1 MEILRFPGLG
11 WELPISRVALSI
23 GNLDIYWYGVI
34 IAVGFGLG
42 LWVYLSHNRTCGIH
56 PDEGLDIILWAM
68 VGAIVGARAY
78 YVAFQWDNYKD
89 NLKEIFNLRG
99 GGLAVYGGIIGALIV
114 AFIVCRIKKLP
125 MLPVADAA
133 FPGVMLGQAI
143 GRWGNFFNMEAFGTN
158 TTLPW
163 GMTSDTISA
172 YLSRHQAA
180 LAAQGIMVDPTLP
193 VHPTFLYESLWNLIG
208 VAILLLWLFPRR
220 SYDGQIT
227 LGYTAWY
234 GLGRFFVEGLRTDSL
249 MWGSVR
255 VSQALGG
262 VLFIDEAYALYRGG
276 EDSFGLEAIDTLVKG
291 IEDHRD
297 DLVVILAGYTKEMQL
312 FLSAN
317 SGLASRFPN
326 QIEFPDYTGAEL
338 YKILCSIAR
347 SKGYTLDAACEL
359 PLVTYFDRKQ
369 AEDAATN
376 GNGRMARNTLEKAI
390 LNQSKRLVADP
401 DASLELLVV
410 GDFELE

>member
-1 MEILRFPGLG
+1 MEVLRFPGLG
-11 WELPISRVALSI
+11 WEIPISRVAVSI
-23 GNLDIYWYGVI
+23 GSLEIYWYGVI

-42 LWVYLSHNRTCGIH
+42 LWVYLSHNRSCGIH
-56 PDEGLDIILWAM
+56 PDEGLDIILWSM
-68 VGAIVGARAY
+68 LGAIVGARAY
-78 YVAFQWDNYKD
+78 YVAFQWDHYKD

-99 GGLAVYGGIIGALIV
+99 GGLAIYGGIIGALIV
-114 AFIVCRIKKLP
+114 AFIVCRSKKLP

-163 GMTSDTISA
+163 GMTSDTISN

-180 LAAQGIMVDPTLP
+180 LLAQGVVVDPAMP

-208 VAILLLWLFPRR
+208 VAVLLLWLFPRR

-262 VLFIDEAYALYRGG
+262 VLFIVAAGLMLAIFLRSRKPMTLEYIEG
-276 EDSFGLEAIDTLVKG
+276 EKKPRFVLRRYVDT
-291 IEDHRD
+291 E
-297 DLVVILAGYTKEMQL
+297 E
-312 FLSAN
+312 
-317 SGLASRFPN
+317 SR
-326 QIEFPDYTGAEL
+326 QRMAML
-338 YKILCSIAR
+338 
-347 SKGYTLDAACEL
+347 
-359 PLVTYFDRKQ
+359 DRKL
-369 AEDAATN
+369 AEKKN
-376 GNGRMARNTLEKAI
+376 GKKPTQQEEK
-390 LNQSKRLVADP
+390 KDEHERKDH
-401 DASLELLVV
+401 
-410 GDFELE
+410 

>member
-11 WELPISRVALSI
+11 WEIPISRVAVSI
-23 GNLDIYWYGVI
+23 GSLEIYWYGVI

-42 LWVYLSHNRTCGIH
+42 LWVYLSHNRSCGIH
-56 PDEGLDIILWAM
+56 PDEGLDIILWSM
-68 VGAIVGARAY
+68 LGAIVGARAY
-78 YVAFQWDNYKD
+78 YVAFQWDHYKD

-99 GGLAVYGGIIGALIV
+99 GGLAIYGGIIGALIV
-114 AFIVCRIKKLP
+114 AFIVCRSKKLP

-163 GMTSDTISA
+163 GMTSDTISN

-180 LAAQGIMVDPTLP
+180 LAAQGVMVDPSLP

-208 VAILLLWLFPRR
+208 VAVLLLWLFPRR

-262 VLFIDEAYALYRGG
+262 VLFIVAAGLMLAIFLWSRKPMTLEYIEG
-276 EDSFGLEAIDTLVKG
+276 EKKPRFVLRRYVDT
-291 IEDHRD
+291 E
-297 DLVVILAGYTKEMQL
+297 E
-312 FLSAN
+312 
-317 SGLASRFPN
+317 SR
-326 QIEFPDYTGAEL
+326 QRMAML
-338 YKILCSIAR
+338 
-347 SKGYTLDAACEL
+347 
-359 PLVTYFDRKQ
+359 DRKL
-369 AEDAATN
+369 AEKKNRKKPTQPE
-376 GNGRMARNTLEKAI
+376 EK
-390 LNQSKRLVADP
+390 KDEHERKDH
-401 DASLELLVV
+401 
-410 GDFELE
+410 

>member
-163 GMTSDTISA
+163 GMTSDTIFA

-193 VHPTFLYESLWNLIG
+193 VHPTFLYESLWNLI
-208 VAILLLWLFPRR
+208 
-220 SYDGQIT
+220 
-227 LGYTAWY
+227 AWY

-262 VLFIDEAYALYRGG
+262 VLFIVAAGLMLFIFLRGRKPMTLEYIEGQKKPRFTLGRYVDTKESRVRIAALDAKLAEKKNGKKSTQPEQKEEPHER
-276 EDSFGLEAIDTLVKG
+276 
-291 IEDHRD
+291 EDH
-297 DLVVILAGYTKEMQL
+297 
-312 FLSAN
+312 
-317 SGLASRFPN
+317 
-326 QIEFPDYTGAEL
+326 
-338 YKILCSIAR
+338 
-347 SKGYTLDAACEL
+347 
-359 PLVTYFDRKQ
+359 
-369 AEDAATN
+369 
-376 GNGRMARNTLEKAI
+376 
-390 LNQSKRLVADP
+390 
-401 DASLELLVV
+401 
-410 GDFELE
+410 

>member
-1 MEILRFPGLG
+1 MEILQFPGLG
-11 WELPISRVALSI
+11 WEIPISRVAVSI
-23 GNLDIYWYGVI
+23 GSLEIYWYGVI

-42 LWVYLSHNRTCGIH
+42 LWVYLSHNRSCGIH
-56 PDEGLDIILWAM
+56 PDEGLDIILWSM
-68 VGAIVGARAY
+68 LGAIVGARAY
-78 YVAFQWDNYKD
+78 YVAFQWDHYKD

-99 GGLAVYGGIIGALIV
+99 GGLAIYGGIIGALIV
-114 AFIVCRIKKLP
+114 AFIVCRSKKLP

-163 GMTSDTISA
+163 GMTSDTISN

-180 LAAQGIMVDPTLP
+180 LLAQGVVVDPAMP

-208 VAILLLWLFPRR
+208 VAVLLLWLFPRR

-262 VLFIDEAYALYRGG
+262 VLFVVAAGLMLVIFLWSRKPMTLEYIEG
-276 EDSFGLEAIDTLVKG
+276 EKKPRFVLRRYVDT
-291 IEDHRD
+291 E
-297 DLVVILAGYTKEMQL
+297 E
-312 FLSAN
+312 
-317 SGLASRFPN
+317 SR
-326 QIEFPDYTGAEL
+326 QRMAML
-338 YKILCSIAR
+338 
-347 SKGYTLDAACEL
+347 
-359 PLVTYFDRKQ
+359 DRKL
-369 AEDAATN
+369 AEKKN
-376 GNGRMARNTLEKAI
+376 GKKPTQPQEKEDEHER
-390 LNQSKRLVADP
+390 KDH
-401 DASLELLVV
+401 
-410 GDFELE
+410 

>member
-1 MEILRFPGLG
+1 MEVLRFPGLG
-11 WELPISRVALSI
+11 WEIPISRVAVSI
-23 GNLDIYWYGVI
+23 GSLEIYWYGVI

-42 LWVYLSHNRTCGIH
+42 LWVYLSHNRSCGIH
-56 PDEGLDIILWAM
+56 PDEGLDIILWSM
-68 VGAIVGARAY
+68 LGAIVGARAY
-78 YVAFQWDNYKD
+78 YVAFQWDHYKD

-99 GGLAVYGGIIGALIV
+99 GGLAIYGGIIGALIV
-114 AFIVCRIKKLP
+114 AFIVCRSKKLP

-163 GMTSDTISA
+163 GMTSDTISN

-180 LAAQGIMVDPTLP
+180 LLAQGVVVDPTMP

-208 VAILLLWLFPRR
+208 VAVLLLWLFPRR

-262 VLFIDEAYALYRGG
+262 VLFIVAAGLMLAIFLWSRKPMTLEYIEG
-276 EDSFGLEAIDTLVKG
+276 EKKPRFVLRRYVDT
-291 IEDHRD
+291 E
-297 DLVVILAGYTKEMQL
+297 E
-312 FLSAN
+312 
-317 SGLASRFPN
+317 SR
-326 QIEFPDYTGAEL
+326 QRMAML
-338 YKILCSIAR
+338 
-347 SKGYTLDAACEL
+347 
-359 PLVTYFDRKQ
+359 DRKL
-369 AEDAATN
+369 AEKKN
-376 GNGRMARNTLEKAI
+376 GKKPTQPQEKEDEHER
-390 LNQSKRLVADP
+390 KDH
-401 DASLELLVV
+401 
-410 GDFELE
+410 

>member
-11 WELPISRVALSI
+11 WEIPISRVAVSI
-23 GNLDIYWYGVI
+23 GSLEIYWYGVI

-42 LWVYLSHNRTCGIH
+42 LWVYLSHNRSCGIH
-56 PDEGLDIILWAM
+56 PDEGLDIILWSM
-68 VGAIVGARAY
+68 LGAIVGARAY
-78 YVAFQWDNYKD
+78 YVAFQWDHYKD

-99 GGLAVYGGIIGALIV
+99 GGLAIYGGIIGALIV
-114 AFIVCRIKKLP
+114 AFIVCRSKKLP

-163 GMTSDTISA
+163 GMTSDTISN

-180 LAAQGIMVDPTLP
+180 LLAQGVVVDPSMP

-208 VAILLLWLFPRR
+208 VAVLLLWLFPRR

-262 VLFIDEAYALYRGG
+262 VLFIVAAGLMLAIFLWSRKPMTLEYIEG
-276 EDSFGLEAIDTLVKG
+276 EKKPRFVLRRYVDT
-291 IEDHRD
+291 E
-297 DLVVILAGYTKEMQL
+297 E
-312 FLSAN
+312 
-317 SGLASRFPN
+317 SR
-326 QIEFPDYTGAEL
+326 QRMAML
-338 YKILCSIAR
+338 
-347 SKGYTLDAACEL
+347 
-359 PLVTYFDRKQ
+359 DRKL
-369 AEDAATN
+369 AEKKN
-376 GNGRMARNTLEKAI
+376 GKKPTQPEEKEDEHER
-390 LNQSKRLVADP
+390 KDH
-401 DASLELLVV
+401 
-410 GDFELE
+410 

>member
-11 WELPISRVALSI
+11 WEIPISRVAVSI
-23 GNLDIYWYGVI
+23 GSLEIYWYGVI

-42 LWVYLSHNRTCGIH
+42 LWVYLSHNRRCGIH
-56 PDEGLDIILWAM
+56 PDEGLDIILWSM
-68 VGAIVGARAY
+68 LGAIVGARAY
-78 YVAFQWDNYKD
+78 YVAFQWDHYKD

-99 GGLAVYGGIIGALIV
+99 GGLAIYGGIIGALIV
-114 AFIVCRIKKLP
+114 AFIVCRSKKLP

-163 GMTSDTISA
+163 GMTSDTISN

-180 LAAQGIMVDPTLP
+180 LLAQGVVVDPAMP

-208 VAILLLWLFPRR
+208 VAVLLLWLFPRR

-262 VLFIDEAYALYRGG
+262 VLFIVAAGLMLAIFLWSRKPMTLEYIEGEKKPRFVLRRYVDTEESRQRMAMLDRKLAEKKNGKKPTQPEEKEDEHER
-276 EDSFGLEAIDTLVKG
+276 
-291 IEDHRD
+291 EDH
-297 DLVVILAGYTKEMQL
+297 
-312 FLSAN
+312 
-317 SGLASRFPN
+317 
-326 QIEFPDYTGAEL
+326 
-338 YKILCSIAR
+338 
-347 SKGYTLDAACEL
+347 
-359 PLVTYFDRKQ
+359 
-369 AEDAATN
+369 
-376 GNGRMARNTLEKAI
+376 
-390 LNQSKRLVADP
+390 
-401 DASLELLVV
+401 
-410 GDFELE
+410 

>member
-11 WELPISRVALSI
+11 WEIPISRVAVSI
-23 GNLDIYWYGVI
+23 GSLEIYWYGVI

-42 LWVYLSHNRTCGIH
+42 LWVYLSHNRSCGIH
-56 PDEGLDIILWAM
+56 PDEGLDIILWSM
-68 VGAIVGARAY
+68 LGAIVGARAY
-78 YVAFQWDNYKD
+78 YVAFQWDHYKD

-99 GGLAVYGGIIGALIV
+99 GGLAIYGGIIGALIV
-114 AFIVCRIKKLP
+114 AFIVCRSKKLP

-163 GMTSDTISA
+163 GMTSDTISN

-180 LAAQGIMVDPTLP
+180 LAAQGVVVDPAMP

-208 VAILLLWLFPRR
+208 VAVLLLWLFPRR

-262 VLFIDEAYALYRGG
+262 VLFIVAAGLMLAIFLWSRKPMTLEYIEG
-276 EDSFGLEAIDTLVKG
+276 EKKPRFVLRRYVDT
-291 IEDHRD
+291 E
-297 DLVVILAGYTKEMQL
+297 E
-312 FLSAN
+312 
-317 SGLASRFPN
+317 SR
-326 QIEFPDYTGAEL
+326 QRMAML
-338 YKILCSIAR
+338 
-347 SKGYTLDAACEL
+347 
-359 PLVTYFDRKQ
+359 DRKL
-369 AEDAATN
+369 AEKKN
-376 GNGRMARNTLEKAI
+376 GKKPAQPAEKEDEHER
-390 LNQSKRLVADP
+390 KDH
-401 DASLELLVV
+401 
-410 GDFELE
+410 

>member
-11 WELPISRVALSI
+11 WEIPISRVAVSI
-23 GNLDIYWYGVI
+23 GSLEIYWYGVI

-42 LWVYLSHNRTCGIH
+42 LWVYLSHNRSCGIH
-56 PDEGLDIILWAM
+56 PDEGLDIILWSM
-68 VGAIVGARAY
+68 LGAIVGARAY
-78 YVAFQWDNYKD
+78 YVAFQWDHYKD

-99 GGLAVYGGIIGALIV
+99 GGLAIYGGIIGALIV
-114 AFIVCRIKKLP
+114 AFIVCRSKKLP

-163 GMTSDTISA
+163 GMTSDTISN

-180 LAAQGIMVDPTLP
+180 LAAQGVVVDPSLP

-208 VAILLLWLFPRR
+208 VAVLLLWLFPRR

-262 VLFIDEAYALYRGG
+262 VLFIVAAGLMLAIFLWSRKPMTLEYIEG
-276 EDSFGLEAIDTLVKG
+276 EKKPRFVLRRYVDT
-291 IEDHRD
+291 E
-297 DLVVILAGYTKEMQL
+297 E
-312 FLSAN
+312 
-317 SGLASRFPN
+317 SR
-326 QIEFPDYTGAEL
+326 QRMAML
-338 YKILCSIAR
+338 
-347 SKGYTLDAACEL
+347 
-359 PLVTYFDRKQ
+359 DRKL
-369 AEDAATN
+369 AEKKN
-376 GNGRMARNTLEKAI
+376 GKKPTQPEEK
-390 LNQSKRLVADP
+390 KDEHERKDH
-401 DASLELLVV
+401 
-410 GDFELE
+410 

>member
-11 WELPISRVALSI
+11 WEIPISRVAVSI
-23 GNLDIYWYGVI
+23 GSLEIYWYGVI

-42 LWVYLSHNRTCGIH
+42 LWVYLSHNRSCGIH
-56 PDEGLDIILWAM
+56 PDEGLDIILWSM
-68 VGAIVGARAY
+68 LGAIVGARAY
-78 YVAFQWDNYKD
+78 YVAFQWDHYKD

-99 GGLAVYGGIIGALIV
+99 GGLAIYGGIIGALIV
-114 AFIVCRIKKLP
+114 AFIVCRSKKLP

-163 GMTSDTISA
+163 GMTSDTISN

-180 LAAQGIMVDPTLP
+180 LLAQGVVVDPAMP

-208 VAILLLWLFPRR
+208 VAVLLLWLFPRR

-262 VLFIDEAYALYRGG
+262 VLFIVAAGLMLAIFLWSRKPMTLEYIEG
-276 EDSFGLEAIDTLVKG
+276 EKKPHFVLRRYVDT
-291 IEDHRD
+291 E
-297 DLVVILAGYTKEMQL
+297 E
-312 FLSAN
+312 
-317 SGLASRFPN
+317 SR
-326 QIEFPDYTGAEL
+326 QRMAML
-338 YKILCSIAR
+338 
-347 SKGYTLDAACEL
+347 
-359 PLVTYFDRKQ
+359 DRKL
-369 AEDAATN
+369 AEKKN
-376 GNGRMARNTLEKAI
+376 GKKPTQPQEKEDEHER
-390 LNQSKRLVADP
+390 KDH
-401 DASLELLVV
+401 
-410 GDFELE
+410 

>member
-11 WELPISRVALSI
+11 WEIPISRVAVSI
-23 GNLDIYWYGVI
+23 GSLEIYWYGVI

-42 LWVYLSHNRTCGIH
+42 LWVYLSHNRSCGIH
-56 PDEGLDIILWAM
+56 PDEGLDIILWSM
-68 VGAIVGARAY
+68 LGAIVGARAY
-78 YVAFQWDNYKD
+78 YVAFQWDHYKD

-99 GGLAVYGGIIGALIV
+99 GGLAIYGGIIGALIV
-114 AFIVCRIKKLP
+114 AFIVCRSKKLP

-163 GMTSDTISA
+163 GMTSDTISN
-172 YLSRHQAA
+172 YLARHQAA
-180 LAAQGIMVDPTLP
+180 LLAQGVVVDPAMP

-208 VAILLLWLFPRR
+208 VAVLLLWLFPRR

-255 VSQALGG
+255 VSQVLGG
-262 VLFIDEAYALYRGG
+262 VLFIVAAGLMLAIFLWSRKPMTLEYIEG
-276 EDSFGLEAIDTLVKG
+276 EKKPRFVLRRYVDT
-291 IEDHRD
+291 E
-297 DLVVILAGYTKEMQL
+297 E
-312 FLSAN
+312 
-317 SGLASRFPN
+317 SR
-326 QIEFPDYTGAEL
+326 QRMAML
-338 YKILCSIAR
+338 
-347 SKGYTLDAACEL
+347 
-359 PLVTYFDRKQ
+359 DRKL
-369 AEDAATN
+369 AEKKN
-376 GNGRMARNTLEKAI
+376 GKKPTQPEEKEDEHER
-390 LNQSKRLVADP
+390 KDH
-401 DASLELLVV
+401 
-410 GDFELE
+410 

>member
-11 WELPISRVALSI
+11 WEIPISRVAVSI
-23 GNLDIYWYGVI
+23 GSLEIYWYGVI

-42 LWVYLSHNRTCGIH
+42 LWVYLSHNRSCGIH
-56 PDEGLDIILWAM
+56 PDEGLDIILWSM
-68 VGAIVGARAY
+68 LGAIVGARAY
-78 YVAFQWDNYKD
+78 YVAFQWDHYKD

-99 GGLAVYGGIIGALIV
+99 GGLAIYGGIIGALIV
-114 AFIVCRIKKLP
+114 AFIVCRSKKLP

-163 GMTSDTISA
+163 GMTSDTISN

-180 LAAQGIMVDPTLP
+180 LLAQGVVVDPAMP

-208 VAILLLWLFPRR
+208 VAVLLLWLFPRR

-255 VSQALGG
+255 VSQVLGG
-262 VLFIDEAYALYRGG
+262 VLFIVAAGLMLAIFLWSRKPMTLEYIEGEKKPRFVLRRYVDTEESRQRMAMLDRKLAEKKNGKKPTQPQEKEDEHER
-276 EDSFGLEAIDTLVKG
+276 
-291 IEDHRD
+291 EDH
-297 DLVVILAGYTKEMQL
+297 
-312 FLSAN
+312 
-317 SGLASRFPN
+317 
-326 QIEFPDYTGAEL
+326 
-338 YKILCSIAR
+338 
-347 SKGYTLDAACEL
+347 
-359 PLVTYFDRKQ
+359 
-369 AEDAATN
+369 
-376 GNGRMARNTLEKAI
+376 
-390 LNQSKRLVADP
+390 
-401 DASLELLVV
+401 
-410 GDFELE
+410 

>member
-11 WELPISRVALSI
+11 WEIPISRVAVSI
-23 GNLDIYWYGVI
+23 GSLEIYWYGVI

-42 LWVYLSHNRTCGIH
+42 LWVYLSHNRSCGIH
-56 PDEGLDIILWAM
+56 PDEGLDIILWSM
-68 VGAIVGARAY
+68 LGAIVGARAY
-78 YVAFQWDNYKD
+78 YVAFQWDHYKD

-99 GGLAVYGGIIGALIV
+99 GGLAIYGGIIGALIV
-114 AFIVCRIKKLP
+114 AFIVCRSKKLP

-163 GMTSDTISA
+163 GMTSDTISN

-180 LAAQGIMVDPTLP
+180 LLAQGVVVDPAMP

-208 VAILLLWLFPRR
+208 VAVLLLWLFPRR

-255 VSQALGG
+255 VSQVLGG
-262 VLFIDEAYALYRGG
+262 VLFIVAAGLMLAIFLWSRKPMTLEYIEG
-276 EDSFGLEAIDTLVKG
+276 EKKPRFVLRRYVDT
-291 IEDHRD
+291 E
-297 DLVVILAGYTKEMQL
+297 E
-312 FLSAN
+312 
-317 SGLASRFPN
+317 SR
-326 QIEFPDYTGAEL
+326 QRMAML
-338 YKILCSIAR
+338 
-347 SKGYTLDAACEL
+347 
-359 PLVTYFDRKQ
+359 DRKL
-369 AEDAATN
+369 AEKKN
-376 GNGRMARNTLEKAI
+376 GKKPTQPEEK
-390 LNQSKRLVADP
+390 KDEHERKDH
-401 DASLELLVV
+401 
-410 GDFELE
+410 

>member
-11 WELPISRVALSI
+11 WEIPISRVAVSI
-23 GNLDIYWYGVI
+23 GSLEIYWYGVI

-42 LWVYLSHNRTCGIH
+42 LWVYLSHNRSCGIH
-56 PDEGLDIILWAM
+56 PDEGLDIILWSM
-68 VGAIVGARAY
+68 LGAIVGARAY
-78 YVAFQWDNYKD
+78 YVAFQWDHYKD

-99 GGLAVYGGIIGALIV
+99 GGLAIYGGIIGALIV
-114 AFIVCRIKKLP
+114 AFIVCHSKKLP

-163 GMTSDTISA
+163 GMTSDTISN

-180 LAAQGIMVDPTLP
+180 LLAQGVVVDPAMP

-208 VAILLLWLFPRR
+208 VAVLLLWLFPRR

-249 MWGSVR
+249 MWGGVR

-262 VLFIDEAYALYRGG
+262 VLFIVAAGLMLAIFLWSRKPMTLEYIEG
-276 EDSFGLEAIDTLVKG
+276 EKKPRFVLRRYVDT
-291 IEDHRD
+291 E
-297 DLVVILAGYTKEMQL
+297 E
-312 FLSAN
+312 
-317 SGLASRFPN
+317 SR
-326 QIEFPDYTGAEL
+326 QRMAML
-338 YKILCSIAR
+338 
-347 SKGYTLDAACEL
+347 
-359 PLVTYFDRKQ
+359 DRKL
-369 AEDAATN
+369 AEKKN
-376 GNGRMARNTLEKAI
+376 GKKPTQPEEKEDEHER
-390 LNQSKRLVADP
+390 KDH
-401 DASLELLVV
+401 
-410 GDFELE
+410 

>member
-11 WELPISRVALSI
+11 WEIPISRVAVSI
-23 GNLDIYWYGVI
+23 GSLEIYWYGVI

-42 LWVYLSHNRTCGIH
+42 LWVYLSHNRSCGIH
-56 PDEGLDIILWAM
+56 PDEGLDIILWSM
-68 VGAIVGARAY
+68 LGAIVGARAY
-78 YVAFQWDNYKD
+78 YVAFQWDHYKE

-99 GGLAVYGGIIGALIV
+99 GGLAIYGGIIGALIV
-114 AFIVCRIKKLP
+114 AFIVCRSKKLP

-163 GMTSDTISA
+163 GMTSDTISN

-180 LAAQGIMVDPTLP
+180 LAAQGVMVDPSLP

-208 VAILLLWLFPRR
+208 VAVLLLWLFPRR

-262 VLFIDEAYALYRGG
+262 VLFIVAAGLMLAIFLRSRKPMTLEYIEG
-276 EDSFGLEAIDTLVKG
+276 EKKPRFVLRRYVDT
-291 IEDHRD
+291 E
-297 DLVVILAGYTKEMQL
+297 E
-312 FLSAN
+312 
-317 SGLASRFPN
+317 SR
-326 QIEFPDYTGAEL
+326 QRMAML
-338 YKILCSIAR
+338 
-347 SKGYTLDAACEL
+347 
-359 PLVTYFDRKQ
+359 DRKL
-369 AEDAATN
+369 AEKKN
-376 GNGRMARNTLEKAI
+376 GKKPTQPEEK
-390 LNQSKRLVADP
+390 KDEHERKDH
-401 DASLELLVV
+401 
-410 GDFELE
+410 

>member
-11 WELPISRVALSI
+11 WEIPISRVAVSI
-23 GNLDIYWYGVI
+23 GSLEIYWYGVI

-42 LWVYLSHNRTCGIH
+42 LWVYLSHNRSCGIH
-56 PDEGLDIILWAM
+56 PDEGLDIILWSM
-68 VGAIVGARAY
+68 LGAIVGARAY
-78 YVAFQWDNYKD
+78 YVAFQWDHYKD

-99 GGLAVYGGIIGALIV
+99 GGLAIYGGIIGALIV
-114 AFIVCRIKKLP
+114 AFIVCRSKKLP

-163 GMTSDTISA
+163 GMTSDTISN

-180 LAAQGIMVDPTLP
+180 LLAQGVVVDPAMP

-208 VAILLLWLFPRR
+208 VAVLLRWLFPRR

-262 VLFIDEAYALYRGG
+262 VLFIVAAGLMLAIFLWSRKPMTLEYIEG
-276 EDSFGLEAIDTLVKG
+276 EKKPRFVLRRYVDT
-291 IEDHRD
+291 E
-297 DLVVILAGYTKEMQL
+297 E
-312 FLSAN
+312 
-317 SGLASRFPN
+317 SR
-326 QIEFPDYTGAEL
+326 QRMAML
-338 YKILCSIAR
+338 
-347 SKGYTLDAACEL
+347 
-359 PLVTYFDRKQ
+359 DRKL
-369 AEDAATN
+369 AEKKN
-376 GNGRMARNTLEKAI
+376 GKKPTQPQEKEDEHER
-390 LNQSKRLVADP
+390 KDH
-401 DASLELLVV
+401 
-410 GDFELE
+410 

>member
-11 WELPISRVALSI
+11 WEIPISRVTVSI
-23 GNLDIYWYGVI
+23 GSLEIYWYGVI

-42 LWVYLSHNRTCGIH
+42 LWVYLSHNRSCGIH
-56 PDEGLDIILWAM
+56 PDEGLDIILWSM
-68 VGAIVGARAY
+68 LGAIVGARAY
-78 YVAFQWDNYKD
+78 YVAFQWDHYRD

-99 GGLAVYGGIIGALIV
+99 GGLAIYGGIIGALIV
-114 AFIVCRIKKLP
+114 AFIVCRSKKLP

-163 GMTSDTISA
+163 GMTSDTISN

-180 LAAQGIMVDPTLP
+180 LLAQGVVVDPAMP

-208 VAILLLWLFPRR
+208 VAVLLLWLFPRR

-262 VLFIDEAYALYRGG
+262 VLFIVAAGLMLAIFLWSRKPMTLEYIEG
-276 EDSFGLEAIDTLVKG
+276 EKKPRFVLRRYVDT
-291 IEDHRD
+291 E
-297 DLVVILAGYTKEMQL
+297 E
-312 FLSAN
+312 
-317 SGLASRFPN
+317 SR
-326 QIEFPDYTGAEL
+326 QRMAML
-338 YKILCSIAR
+338 
-347 SKGYTLDAACEL
+347 
-359 PLVTYFDRKQ
+359 DRKL
-369 AEDAATN
+369 AEKKN
-376 GNGRMARNTLEKAI
+376 GKKPTQPEEK
-390 LNQSKRLVADP
+390 KDEHERKDH
-401 DASLELLVV
+401 
-410 GDFELE
+410 

>member
-11 WELPISRVALSI
+11 WEIPVSRVAVSI
-23 GNLDIYWYGVI
+23 GSLEIYWYGVI
-34 IAVGFGLG
+34 IAAGFALG
-42 LWVYLSHNRTCGIH
+42 LWVYLSHNRSCGIH
-56 PDEGLDIILWAM
+56 PDEGLDIILWSM
-68 VGAIVGARAY
+68 LGAIVGARAY
-78 YVAFQWDNYKD
+78 YVAFQWDHYKD

-99 GGLAVYGGIIGALIV
+99 GGLAIYGGIIGALIV
-114 AFIVCRIKKLP
+114 AFIVCRSKKLP

-163 GMTSDTISA
+163 GMTSDTISN

-180 LAAQGIMVDPTLP
+180 LAAQGVVVDPAMP

-208 VAILLLWLFPRR
+208 VAVLLLWLFPRR

-262 VLFIDEAYALYRGG
+262 VLFIVAAGLMLAIFLWSRKPMTLEYIEG
-276 EDSFGLEAIDTLVKG
+276 EKKPRFVLRRYVDTEESRQRMAMLDRKLAEKKNG
-291 IEDHRD
+291 KKPTQPEQKEEPHEREDH
-297 DLVVILAGYTKEMQL
+297 
-312 FLSAN
+312 
-317 SGLASRFPN
+317 
-326 QIEFPDYTGAEL
+326 
-338 YKILCSIAR
+338 
-347 SKGYTLDAACEL
+347 
-359 PLVTYFDRKQ
+359 
-369 AEDAATN
+369 
-376 GNGRMARNTLEKAI
+376 
-390 LNQSKRLVADP
+390 
-401 DASLELLVV
+401 
-410 GDFELE
+410 

>member
-11 WELPISRVALSI
+11 WEIPISRVAISI
-23 GNLDIYWYGVI
+23 GSLEIYWYGVI

-42 LWVYLSHNRTCGIH
+42 LWVYLSHNRSCGIH
-56 PDEGLDIILWAM
+56 PDEGLDIILWSM
-68 VGAIVGARAY
+68 LGAIVGARAY
-78 YVAFQWDNYKD
+78 YVAFQWDHYKD

-99 GGLAVYGGIIGALIV
+99 GGLAIYGGIIGALIV
-114 AFIVCRIKKLP
+114 AFIVCRSKKLP

-163 GMTSDTISA
+163 GMTSDTISN

-180 LAAQGIMVDPTLP
+180 LLAQGVVVDPAMP

-208 VAILLLWLFPRR
+208 VAVLLLWLFPRR

-262 VLFIDEAYALYRGG
+262 VLFIVAAGLMLAIFLWSRKPMTLEYIEG
-276 EDSFGLEAIDTLVKG
+276 EKKPRFVLRRYVDT
-291 IEDHRD
+291 E
-297 DLVVILAGYTKEMQL
+297 E
-312 FLSAN
+312 
-317 SGLASRFPN
+317 SR
-326 QIEFPDYTGAEL
+326 QRMAML
-338 YKILCSIAR
+338 
-347 SKGYTLDAACEL
+347 
-359 PLVTYFDRKQ
+359 DRKL
-369 AEDAATN
+369 AEKKN
-376 GNGRMARNTLEKAI
+376 GKKPTQPQEKEDEHER
-390 LNQSKRLVADP
+390 KDH
-401 DASLELLVV
+401 
-410 GDFELE
+410 

>member
-11 WELPISRVALSI
+11 WEIPISRVAVSI
-23 GNLDIYWYGVI
+23 GSLEIYWYGVI

-42 LWVYLSHNRTCGIH
+42 LWVYLSHNRSCGIH
-56 PDEGLDIILWAM
+56 PDEGLDIILWSM
-68 VGAIVGARAY
+68 LGAIVGARAY
-78 YVAFQWDNYKD
+78 YVAFQWDHYKD

-99 GGLAVYGGIIGALIV
+99 GGLAIYGGIIGALIV
-114 AFIVCRIKKLP
+114 AFIVCHSKKLP

-163 GMTSDTISA
+163 GMTSDTISN

-180 LAAQGIMVDPTLP
+180 LLAQGVVVDPAMP

-208 VAILLLWLFPRR
+208 VAVLLLWLFPRR

-262 VLFIDEAYALYRGG
+262 VLFIVAAGLMLFIFLWSRKPMTLEYIEG
-276 EDSFGLEAIDTLVKG
+276 EKKPRFVLRRYVDT
-291 IEDHRD
+291 E
-297 DLVVILAGYTKEMQL
+297 E
-312 FLSAN
+312 
-317 SGLASRFPN
+317 SR
-326 QIEFPDYTGAEL
+326 QRMAML
-338 YKILCSIAR
+338 
-347 SKGYTLDAACEL
+347 
-359 PLVTYFDRKQ
+359 DRKL
-369 AEDAATN
+369 AEKKN
-376 GNGRMARNTLEKAI
+376 GKKPTQPEEKEDEHER
-390 LNQSKRLVADP
+390 KDH
-401 DASLELLVV
+401 
-410 GDFELE
+410 

>member
-11 WELPISRVALSI
+11 WEIPISRVAVSI
-23 GNLDIYWYGVI
+23 GSLEIYWYGVI

-42 LWVYLSHNRTCGIH
+42 LWVYLSHNRSCGIH
-56 PDEGLDIILWAM
+56 PDEGLDIILWSM
-68 VGAIVGARAY
+68 LGAIVGARAY
-78 YVAFQWDNYKD
+78 YVAFQWDHYRD

-99 GGLAVYGGIIGALIV
+99 GGLAIYGGIIGALIV
-114 AFIVCRIKKLP
+114 AFIVCRSKKLP

-163 GMTSDTISA
+163 GMTSDTISN

-180 LAAQGIMVDPTLP
+180 LLAQGVVVDPAMP

-208 VAILLLWLFPRR
+208 VAVLLLWLFPRR

-262 VLFIDEAYALYRGG
+262 VLFIVAAGLMLAIFLWSRKPMTLEYIEG
-276 EDSFGLEAIDTLVKG
+276 EKKTRFVLRRYVDT
-291 IEDHRD
+291 E
-297 DLVVILAGYTKEMQL
+297 E
-312 FLSAN
+312 
-317 SGLASRFPN
+317 SR
-326 QIEFPDYTGAEL
+326 QRMAML
-338 YKILCSIAR
+338 
-347 SKGYTLDAACEL
+347 
-359 PLVTYFDRKQ
+359 DRKL
-369 AEDAATN
+369 AEKKN
-376 GNGRMARNTLEKAI
+376 GKKPTQPQEKEDEHER
-390 LNQSKRLVADP
+390 KDH
-401 DASLELLVV
+401 
-410 GDFELE
+410 

>member
-1 MEILRFPGLG
+1 MEVLRFPGLG
-11 WELPISRVALSI
+11 WEIPISRVAVSI
-23 GNLDIYWYGVI
+23 GSLEIYWYGVI

-42 LWVYLSHNRTCGIH
+42 LWVYLSHNRSCGIH
-56 PDEGLDIILWAM
+56 PDEGLDIILWSM
-68 VGAIVGARAY
+68 LGAIVGARAY
-78 YVAFQWDNYKD
+78 YVAFQWDHYKD

-99 GGLAVYGGIIGALIV
+99 GGLAIYGGIIGALIV
-114 AFIVCRIKKLP
+114 AFIVCRSKKLP

-163 GMTSDTISA
+163 GMTSDTISN

-180 LAAQGIMVDPTLP
+180 LLAQGVVVDPAMP

-208 VAILLLWLFPRR
+208 VAVLLLWLFPRR

-262 VLFIDEAYALYRGG
+262 VLFVVAAGLMLAIFLWSRKPMTLEYIEG
-276 EDSFGLEAIDTLVKG
+276 EKKPRFVLRRYVDT
-291 IEDHRD
+291 E
-297 DLVVILAGYTKEMQL
+297 E
-312 FLSAN
+312 
-317 SGLASRFPN
+317 SR
-326 QIEFPDYTGAEL
+326 QRMAML
-338 YKILCSIAR
+338 
-347 SKGYTLDAACEL
+347 
-359 PLVTYFDRKQ
+359 DRKL
-369 AEDAATN
+369 AEKKN
-376 GNGRMARNTLEKAI
+376 GKKNGKKPAQPQEKEDEHER
-390 LNQSKRLVADP
+390 KDH
-401 DASLELLVV
+401 
-410 GDFELE
+410 

>member
-11 WELPISRVALSI
+11 WEIPISRVAVSI
-23 GNLDIYWYGVI
+23 GSLEIYWYGVI

-42 LWVYLSHNRTCGIH
+42 LWVYLSHNRSCGIH
-56 PDEGLDIILWAM
+56 PDEGLDIILWSM
-68 VGAIVGARAY
+68 LGAIVGARAY
-78 YVAFQWDNYKD
+78 YVAFQWDHYKD

-99 GGLAVYGGIIGALIV
+99 GGLAIYGGIIGALIV
-114 AFIVCRIKKLP
+114 AFIVCRSKKLP

-163 GMTSDTISA
+163 GMTSDTISN

-180 LAAQGIMVDPTLP
+180 LLAQGVVVDPAMP

-208 VAILLLWLFPRR
+208 VAVLLLWLFPRR

-262 VLFIDEAYALYRGG
+262 VLFIVAAGLMLAIFLWSRKPMTLEYIEG
-276 EDSFGLEAIDTLVKG
+276 EKKPRFVLRRYVDSE
-291 IEDHRD
+291 E
-297 DLVVILAGYTKEMQL
+297 
-312 FLSAN
+312 
-317 SGLASRFPN
+317 SR
-326 QIEFPDYTGAEL
+326 QRMAML
-338 YKILCSIAR
+338 
-347 SKGYTLDAACEL
+347 
-359 PLVTYFDRKQ
+359 DRKL
-369 AEDAATN
+369 AEKKN
-376 GNGRMARNTLEKAI
+376 GKKPTQPEEK
-390 LNQSKRLVADP
+390 KDEHERKDH
-401 DASLELLVV
+401 
-410 GDFELE
+410 

>member
-11 WELPISRVALSI
+11 WEIPISRVAVSI
-23 GNLDIYWYGVI
+23 GSLEIYWYGVI

-42 LWVYLSHNRTCGIH
+42 LWVYLSHNRRCGIH
-56 PDEGLDIILWAM
+56 PDEGLDIILWSM
-68 VGAIVGARAY
+68 LGAIVGARAY
-78 YVAFQWDNYKD
+78 YVAFQWDHYKD

-99 GGLAVYGGIIGALIV
+99 GGLAIYGGIIGALIV
-114 AFIVCRIKKLP
+114 AFIVCRSKKLP

-163 GMTSDTISA
+163 GMTSDTISN

-180 LAAQGIMVDPTLP
+180 LLAQGVVVDPAMP

-208 VAILLLWLFPRR
+208 VAVLLLWLFPRR

-262 VLFIDEAYALYRGG
+262 VLFIVAAGLMLAIFLWSRKPMTLEYIEG
-276 EDSFGLEAIDTLVKG
+276 EKKPRFVLRRYVDT
-291 IEDHRD
+291 E
-297 DLVVILAGYTKEMQL
+297 E
-312 FLSAN
+312 
-317 SGLASRFPN
+317 SR
-326 QIEFPDYTGAEL
+326 QRMAML
-338 YKILCSIAR
+338 
-347 SKGYTLDAACEL
+347 
-359 PLVTYFDRKQ
+359 DRKL
-369 AEDAATN
+369 AEKKN
-376 GNGRMARNTLEKAI
+376 GKKPTQPEEKEDEHER
-390 LNQSKRLVADP
+390 KDH
-401 DASLELLVV
+401 
-410 GDFELE
+410 

>member
-11 WELPISRVALSI
+11 WEIPISRVAVSI
-23 GNLDIYWYGVI
+23 GSLEIYWYGVI

-42 LWVYLSHNRTCGIH
+42 LWVYLSHNRSCGIH
-56 PDEGLDIILWAM
+56 PDEGLDIILWSM
-68 VGAIVGARAY
+68 LGAIVGARAY
-78 YVAFQWDNYKD
+78 YVAFQWDHYKD

-99 GGLAVYGGIIGALIV
+99 GGLAIYGGIIGALIV
-114 AFIVCRIKKLP
+114 AFIVCRSKKLP

-133 FPGVMLGQAI
+133 FPCVMLGQAI

-163 GMTSDTISA
+163 GMTSDTISN

-180 LAAQGIMVDPTLP
+180 LLAQGVVVDPAMP

-208 VAILLLWLFPRR
+208 VAVLLLWLFPRR

-262 VLFIDEAYALYRGG
+262 VLFIVAAGLMLAIFLWSRKPMTLEYIEG
-276 EDSFGLEAIDTLVKG
+276 EKKPRFVLRRYVDT
-291 IEDHRD
+291 E
-297 DLVVILAGYTKEMQL
+297 E
-312 FLSAN
+312 
-317 SGLASRFPN
+317 SR
-326 QIEFPDYTGAEL
+326 QRMAML
-338 YKILCSIAR
+338 
-347 SKGYTLDAACEL
+347 
-359 PLVTYFDRKQ
+359 DRKL
-369 AEDAATN
+369 AEKKN
-376 GNGRMARNTLEKAI
+376 GKKPTQPEEK
-390 LNQSKRLVADP
+390 KDEHERKDH
-401 DASLELLVV
+401 
-410 GDFELE
+410 

>member
-1 MEILRFPGLG
+1 MEILQFPGLG
-11 WELPISRVALSI
+11 WEIPISRVAVSI
-23 GNLDIYWYGVI
+23 GSLEIYWYGVI

-42 LWVYLSHNRTCGIH
+42 LWVYLSHNRSCGIH
-56 PDEGLDIILWAM
+56 PDEGLDIILWSM
-68 VGAIVGARAY
+68 LGAIVGARAY
-78 YVAFQWDNYKD
+78 YVAFQWDHYKD

-99 GGLAVYGGIIGALIV
+99 GGLAIYGGIIGALIV
-114 AFIVCRIKKLP
+114 AFIVCRSKKLP

-163 GMTSDTISA
+163 GMTSDTISN

-180 LAAQGIMVDPTLP
+180 LLAQGVVVDPAMP

-208 VAILLLWLFPRR
+208 VAVLLLWLFPRR

-262 VLFIDEAYALYRGG
+262 VLFIVAAGLMLAIFLWSRKPMTLEYIEG
-276 EDSFGLEAIDTLVKG
+276 EKKPRFVLRRYVDT
-291 IEDHRD
+291 E
-297 DLVVILAGYTKEMQL
+297 E
-312 FLSAN
+312 
-317 SGLASRFPN
+317 SR
-326 QIEFPDYTGAEL
+326 QRMAML
-338 YKILCSIAR
+338 
-347 SKGYTLDAACEL
+347 
-359 PLVTYFDRKQ
+359 DRKL
-369 AEDAATN
+369 AEKKN
-376 GNGRMARNTLEKAI
+376 GKKPTQPEEKEDEHER
-390 LNQSKRLVADP
+390 KDH
-401 DASLELLVV
+401 
-410 GDFELE
+410 

>member
-11 WELPISRVALSI
+11 WEIPISRVAVSI
-23 GNLDIYWYGVI
+23 GSLEIYWYGVI

-42 LWVYLSHNRTCGIH
+42 LWVYLSHNRSCGIH
-56 PDEGLDIILWAM
+56 PDEGLDIILWSM
-68 VGAIVGARAY
+68 LGAIVGARAY
-78 YVAFQWDNYKD
+78 YVAFQWDHYKD

-99 GGLAVYGGIIGALIV
+99 GGLAIYGGIIGALIV
-114 AFIVCRIKKLP
+114 AFIVCRGKKLP

-163 GMTSDTISA
+163 GMTSDTISN

-180 LAAQGIMVDPTLP
+180 LLAQGVVVDPAMP

-208 VAILLLWLFPRR
+208 VAVLLLWLFPRR

-262 VLFIDEAYALYRGG
+262 VLFIVAAGLMLTIFLWSRKPMTLEYIEG
-276 EDSFGLEAIDTLVKG
+276 EKKPRFVLRRYVDT
-291 IEDHRD
+291 E
-297 DLVVILAGYTKEMQL
+297 E
-312 FLSAN
+312 
-317 SGLASRFPN
+317 SR
-326 QIEFPDYTGAEL
+326 QRMAML
-338 YKILCSIAR
+338 
-347 SKGYTLDAACEL
+347 
-359 PLVTYFDRKQ
+359 DRKL
-369 AEDAATN
+369 AEKKN
-376 GNGRMARNTLEKAI
+376 GKKPAQPEEKEDEHER
-390 LNQSKRLVADP
+390 KDH
-401 DASLELLVV
+401 
-410 GDFELE
+410 

>member
-1 MEILRFPGLG
+1 MEVLRFPGLG
-11 WELPISRVALSI
+11 WEIPISRVAVSI
-23 GNLDIYWYGVI
+23 GSLEIYWYGVI

-42 LWVYLSHNRTCGIH
+42 LWVYLSHNRSCGIH
-56 PDEGLDIILWAM
+56 PDEGLDIILWSM
-68 VGAIVGARAY
+68 LGAIVGARAY
-78 YVAFQWDNYKD
+78 YVAFQWDHYKD

-99 GGLAVYGGIIGALIV
+99 GGLAIYGGIIGALIV
-114 AFIVCRIKKLP
+114 AFIVCRSKKLP

-163 GMTSDTISA
+163 GMTSDTISN

-180 LAAQGIMVDPTLP
+180 LLAQGVVVDPAMP

-208 VAILLLWLFPRR
+208 VAVLLLWLFPRR

-255 VSQALGG
+255 VSQVLGG
-262 VLFIDEAYALYRGG
+262 VLFIVAAGLMLAIFLWSRKPMTLEYIEG
-276 EDSFGLEAIDTLVKG
+276 EKKPRFVLRRYVDT
-291 IEDHRD
+291 E
-297 DLVVILAGYTKEMQL
+297 E
-312 FLSAN
+312 
-317 SGLASRFPN
+317 SR
-326 QIEFPDYTGAEL
+326 QRMAML
-338 YKILCSIAR
+338 
-347 SKGYTLDAACEL
+347 
-359 PLVTYFDRKQ
+359 DRKL
-369 AEDAATN
+369 AEKKN
-376 GNGRMARNTLEKAI
+376 GKKPTQPQEKEDEHER
-390 LNQSKRLVADP
+390 KDH
-401 DASLELLVV
+401 
-410 GDFELE
+410 

>member
-1 MEILRFPGLG
+1 MEVLRFPGLG
-11 WELPISRVALSI
+11 WEIPISRVAVSI
-23 GNLDIYWYGVI
+23 GSLEIYWYGVI

-42 LWVYLSHNRTCGIH
+42 LWVYLSHNRSCGIH
-56 PDEGLDIILWAM
+56 PDEGLDIILWSM
-68 VGAIVGARAY
+68 LGAIVGARAY
-78 YVAFQWDNYKD
+78 YVAFQWDHYKD

-99 GGLAVYGGIIGALIV
+99 GGLAIYGGIIGALIV
-114 AFIVCRIKKLP
+114 AFIVCRSKKLP

-163 GMTSDTISA
+163 GMTSDTISN

-180 LAAQGIMVDPTLP
+180 LLAQGVVVDPAMP

-208 VAILLLWLFPRR
+208 VAVLLLWLFPRR

-262 VLFIDEAYALYRGG
+262 VLFIVAA
-276 EDSFGLEAIDTLVKG
+276 GLMLAIFLWSRKPMTLEY
-291 IEDHRD
+291 IEDEKKPRFVLRRYVD
-297 DLVVILAGYTKEMQL
+297 TEE
-312 FLSAN
+312 
-317 SGLASRFPN
+317 SR
-326 QIEFPDYTGAEL
+326 QRMAML
-338 YKILCSIAR
+338 
-347 SKGYTLDAACEL
+347 
-359 PLVTYFDRKQ
+359 DRKL
-369 AEDAATN
+369 AEKKNRKKPTQPE
-376 GNGRMARNTLEKAI
+376 EK
-390 LNQSKRLVADP
+390 KDEHERKDH
-401 DASLELLVV
+401 
-410 GDFELE
+410 

>member
-11 WELPISRVALSI
+11 WEIPISRVAVSI
-23 GNLDIYWYGVI
+23 GSLEIYWYGVI

-42 LWVYLSHNRTCGIH
+42 LWVYLSHNRSCGIH
-56 PDEGLDIILWAM
+56 PDEGLDIILWSM
-68 VGAIVGARAY
+68 LGAIVGARAY
-78 YVAFQWDNYKD
+78 YVAFQWDHYKD

-99 GGLAVYGGIIGALIV
+99 GGLAIYGGIIGALIV
-114 AFIVCRIKKLP
+114 AFIVCRSKKLP

-163 GMTSDTISA
+163 GMTSDTISN

-180 LAAQGIMVDPTLP
+180 LLAQGVVVDPAMP

-208 VAILLLWLFPRR
+208 VAVLLLWLFPRR

-262 VLFIDEAYALYRGG
+262 VLFIVAAGLMLAIFLWSRKPMTLEYIEG
-276 EDSFGLEAIDTLVKG
+276 EKKPRFVLRRYVDT
-291 IEDHRD
+291 E
-297 DLVVILAGYTKEMQL
+297 E
-312 FLSAN
+312 
-317 SGLASRFPN
+317 SR
-326 QIEFPDYTGAEL
+326 QRMAML
-338 YKILCSIAR
+338 
-347 SKGYTLDAACEL
+347 
-359 PLVTYFDRKQ
+359 DRKL
-369 AEDAATN
+369 AERKN
-376 GNGRMARNTLEKAI
+376 GKKPTQPQEKEDEHER
-390 LNQSKRLVADP
+390 KDH
-401 DASLELLVV
+401 
-410 GDFELE
+410 

>member
-11 WELPISRVALSI
+11 WEIPISRVAVSI
-23 GNLDIYWYGVI
+23 GSLEIYWYGVI

-42 LWVYLSHNRTCGIH
+42 LWVYLSHNRSCGIH
-56 PDEGLDIILWAM
+56 PDEGLDIILWSM
-68 VGAIVGARAY
+68 RGAIVGARAY
-78 YVAFQWDNYKD
+78 YVAFQWDHYKD

-99 GGLAVYGGIIGALIV
+99 GGLAIYGGIIGALIV
-114 AFIVCRIKKLP
+114 AFIVCRSKKLP

-163 GMTSDTISA
+163 GMTSDTISN

-180 LAAQGIMVDPTLP
+180 LLAQGVVVDPAML

-208 VAILLLWLFPRR
+208 VAVLLLWLFPRR

-262 VLFIDEAYALYRGG
+262 VLFIVAAGLMLAIFLWSRKPMTLEYIEG
-276 EDSFGLEAIDTLVKG
+276 EKKPRFVLRRYVDT
-291 IEDHRD
+291 E
-297 DLVVILAGYTKEMQL
+297 E
-312 FLSAN
+312 
-317 SGLASRFPN
+317 SR
-326 QIEFPDYTGAEL
+326 QRMAML
-338 YKILCSIAR
+338 
-347 SKGYTLDAACEL
+347 
-359 PLVTYFDRKQ
+359 DRKL
-369 AEDAATN
+369 AEKKN
-376 GNGRMARNTLEKAI
+376 GKKPTQPQEKEDEHER
-390 LNQSKRLVADP
+390 KDH
-401 DASLELLVV
+401 
-410 GDFELE
+410 

>member
-11 WELPISRVALSI
+11 WEIPISRVAVSI
-23 GNLDIYWYGVI
+23 GSLEIYWYGVI

-42 LWVYLSHNRTCGIH
+42 LWVYLSHNRSCGIH
-56 PDEGLDIILWAM
+56 PDEGLDIILWSM
-68 VGAIVGARAY
+68 LGAIVGARAY
-78 YVAFQWDNYKD
+78 YVAFQWDHYKD

-99 GGLAVYGGIIGALIV
+99 GGLAIYGGIIGALIV
-114 AFIVCRIKKLP
+114 AFIVCRSKKLP

-163 GMTSDTISA
+163 GMTSDTISN

-180 LAAQGIMVDPTLP
+180 LLAQGVVVDPAMP

-208 VAILLLWLFPRR
+208 VAVLLLWLFPRR

-262 VLFIDEAYALYRGG
+262 VLFIVGAGLMLAIFLWSRKPMTLEYIEG
-276 EDSFGLEAIDTLVKG
+276 EKKPRFVLRRYVDT
-291 IEDHRD
+291 E
-297 DLVVILAGYTKEMQL
+297 E
-312 FLSAN
+312 
-317 SGLASRFPN
+317 SR
-326 QIEFPDYTGAEL
+326 QRIAE
-338 YKILCSIAR
+338 
-347 SKGYTLDAACEL
+347 T
-359 PLVTYFDRKQ
+359 DRKL
-369 AEDAATN
+369 AEKKN
-376 GNGRMARNTLEKAI
+376 GKKPTQPEEKEDEHER
-390 LNQSKRLVADP
+390 KDH
-401 DASLELLVV
+401 
-410 GDFELE
+410 